1 MNSILQHKRR
11 KAKVSCDEEET
22 KSKSHTHTATATV
35 KKTKTIMANLH
46 DNKERIWYKT
56 HAFNLSELIKL
67 SGVGTVSRRSTSQ
80 WYSLAS
86 VFSRSANFLNEFLS
100 IF

>member
-1 MNSILQHKRR
+1 
-11 KAKVSCDEEET
+11 
-22 KSKSHTHTATATV
+22 
-35 KKTKTIMANLH
+35 MANLH

-100 IF
+100 IFWRTDYKKRMDGGSGKFDAKWNICETQRKTNRWN